1 MPGGWSWAPGAGLL
15 QFSRWH
21 MCTRACDQGSVWDWN
36 LGETE
41 AQSAWSL
48 IWDKGL
54 SWIVAQSGIEA

>member
-1 MPGGWSWAPGAGLL
+1 MVGAGLL
-15 QFSRWH
+15 GRGYFSSPGGT
-21 MCTRACDQGSVWDWN
+21 CVYTRACDQGSVWDWN